1 MVSELIL
8 FSLTKDI
15 QKQLRLLLKL
25 EGVFL
30 SIYKLFKF
38 KKQTKLLN
46 IFERTL
52 HILKIY

>member
-38 KKQTKLLN
+38 KKTKLLN
-46 IFERTL
+46 MLERIL

>member
-30 SIYKLFKF
+30 SIYKLFKV

>member
-38 KKQTKLLN
+38 KKKTKVLN
-46 IFERTL
+46 MFELTL